1 MPAPNVNVAHFAE
14 LPVATLYGILRLRS
28 DVFVVEQNCVY
39 TDMDGRDLEPA
50 TQHLWVEDRGDV
62 IAALRILDEGDER
75 SIGRVVTRADQRN
88 RGAASALMRRAVEF
102 ADPPVRIKAQEYLRR
117 WYASFGFVVC
127 GEPWIEDG
135 IQHVPMRLN
144 GR

>member
-14 LPVATLYGILRLRS
+14 LRVATLYGILRLRS

-62 IAALRILDEGDER
+62 IAALRILDAGDER

-88 RGAASALMRRAVEF
+88 HGTASALMRRAVEL
-102 ADPPVRIKAQEYLRR
+102 ADPPVWIKAQAGKARFSPEHSTQRR
-117 WYASFGFVVC
+117 RFG
-127 GEPWIEDG
+127 
-135 IQHVPMRLN
+135 
-144 GR
+144 